1 VQLVREAHAAHVE
14 IAGWLAQ
21 GLGVVAAELPGK
33 ADELL
38 KHQGSRAEFSLVRRL
53 VYGTICWPKGA

>member
-1 VQLVREAHAAHVE
+1 VREAHAAHVE

-21 GLGVVAAELPGK
+21 GLGTVAAELPGK

-38 KHQGSRAEFSLVRRL
+38 QHQGSRTEFFLVRRL
-53 VYGTICWPKGA
+53 VYGTIGWPEGA